1 MKKKK
6 NIILILFT
14 LYTIVAIAQ
23 SNTDDLP
30 IEKTYIHFSSN
41 FLLTGENL
49 YYKIYNL
56 SQKKLSPYSKIAYV
70 EIIDDNNKSLIKQ
83 KVKLNNGTGY
93 GDIFIES
100 KLKTGTYKLISYTQW
115 SRNKQIFFENDL
127 YIVNPFIEKQNS
139 GTKTIQKNTYTSNKN
154 SKYNL
159 KINKEKFLNR
169 EKVILKIEEN
179 IKGNF
184 SISVNKKQPI
194 NIPLKKNIRDVFNKN
209 SYSQKISETKFLPEL
224 RGQLIQGK
232 ILQSDSIS
240 AEISNIKLGLSIL
253 GTNPFFRTSIT
264 NDLGEFYFNVS
275 NNDSSTAFIQVL
287 NKERGNYKIKIKN
300 IPLYKQFKNFKYLKL
315 DDKLMNLIDK
325 RTEYM
330 QIENSYHEVKKNL
343 ELPLII
349 EENIFDKISLT
360 YTLSDYKQFKTVK
373 EVIIEILNDVW
384 LTKNKNNNYIHVRD
398 SNLKTDTKLPSLLVV
413 DGNIIF
419 NHQDFMEYDTK
430 KIKSFSLV
438 KNKYLFGSVLYQGIL
453 YVNTFKKDFKPN
465 SEYVSQI
472 DILRPVSLKEYFF
485 QMHDVPEKTKR
496 IPDYRT
502 QLYWNPNVDLSTKE
516 ITFYTSDISGEFE
529 IEIEGFTQKGKPI
542 SLIKTFFVD

>member
-23 SNTDDLP
+23 SKIDDLP

-70 EIIDDNNKSLIKQ
+70 EIINDKNKSIIKQ

-127 YIVNPFIEKQNS
+127 YIVNPFIQKQNN
-139 GTKTIQKNTYTSNKN
+139 GTKTTQKNTYISNKN

-169 EKVILKIEEN
+169 EKVTLKIKEY
-179 IKGNF
+179 IKGSF
-184 SISVNKKQPI
+184 SISVNQKQPI
-194 NIPLKKNIRDVFNKN
+194 NIPFKKDIRDIFNKN
-209 SYSQKISETKFLPEL
+209 SYYKKNSETKFLPEL
-224 RGQLIQGK
+224 RGELIHGK
-232 ILQSDSIS
+232 ILQSDNIS

-264 NDLGEFYFNVS
+264 NDLGEFYFNLN
-275 NNDSSTAFIQVL
+275 NNDSSTAFIQIL
-287 NKERGNYKIKIKN
+287 NKQRENYKIKIKN
-300 IPLYKQFKNFKYLKL
+300 PPLFKQFKNFKHLKL
-315 DDKLMNLIDK
+315 DEKLMNIIDK

-349 EENIFDKISLT
+349 KESIFNEISLT

-373 EVIIEILNDVW
+373 EVIVEILDNVW
-384 LTKNKNNNYIHVRD
+384 LTKDKNNNYIHVRD
-398 SNLKTDTKLPSLLVV
+398 SNLKTDTKLPSLLIV
-413 DGNIIF
+413 DGNIVF
-419 NHQDFMEYDTK
+419 NHQDFMEYNAK

-438 KNKYLFGSVLYQGIL
+438 KNKYVFGSILYQGII
-453 YVNTFKKDFKPN
+453 YVNTLKKDFKPN
-465 SEYVSQI
+465 SKHVSQI
-472 DILRPVSLKEYFF
+472 DILRPVSFKKYFF
-485 QMHDVPEKTKR
+485 QTHDIPEKTKR

-502 QLYWNPNVDLSTKE
+502 QLYWNPNIDLSEKE
-516 ITFYTSDISGEFE
+516 ITFYTSDVSGEFE
-529 IEIEGFTQKGKPI
+529 IEIEGFTKKGEPI
-542 SLIKTFFVD
+542 SLRKTFFVD